1 MKTPCSDYVP
11 TKGVIFFARMLDKLR
26 LKEQGLLPGDYNYAG
41 CPVWGC
47 FDARFCRFFGV
58 DAQQLV
64 ERVRAGGTDEEIL
77 DWCFEKFGR
86 PNEEKIQFWN
96 SLVVKHGWRDESS
109 QELEDVKKANGF
121 GDRADVQT
129 WVDFHDVDEGRTP
142 RANNSFA
149 T

>member
-1 MKTPCSDYVP
+1 
-11 TKGVIFFARMLDKLR
+11 
-26 LKEQGLLPGDYNYAG
+26 

-96 SLVVKHGWRDESS
+96 SFVVKHGWRDESS
-109 QELEDVKKANGF
+109 QELEDVKEANGF

-142 RANNSFA
+142 RANNTFA